1 MRSTID
7 CDIINAISVVLITL
21 HKEEIM
27 DINDIINK
35 DPDTLTQ
42 DEITVL
48 TMHLFD
54 KISNKID
61 AQSKTIE
68 IQNKRLIESFD
79 NFKLYDKVITELQK
93 AVIEL
98 RGQLD
103 VIKSSGESMGMY
115 KETASGILLR

>member
-21 HKEEIM
+21 PKEEIM